1 MRYILRNL
9 YLLLLL
15 MGMAACSKDKVG
27 TSADEDG
34 SNMLRLNI
42 TVQPSLQNSSRTPV
56 VEPDDD
62 MLGAKHHVSYVKL
75 YVINDDT
82 NNSSDYRKVL
92 LTKPFVWDQYSSETQ
107 QNGYDTH
114 TMTVE
119 IDLSQYAGLEKL
131 RIIAIGLDA
140 TDVSNLDSPSGNSAD
155 AYSYDPYNNYFSN
168 IAKGTSLF
176 YDETSK
182 TSINPIPRSEFYAGC
197 SKSFSPSD
205 VTGKGKPG
213 IEVILNR
220 RVAGFV
226 GYFKDIPENV
236 KYIGIGSGHIGK
248 SFQTSL
254 PILSN
259 EQLGITDESIL
270 SRYWPGAKEGY
281 VHFDPET
288 TIPFADDM
296 IFVPVNDESQA
307 KQQLKAR
314 DGSSGIVPDGEKN
327 PDPDLVVKGENTKI
341 MGFMPPMT
349 INVADYG
356 ENTSTLMLNLYG
368 EKEEIDGTSDKS
380 YYYPLIKSV
389 KIIWESS
396 VYPGQGSRAGTG
408 IIEDEGDRDLEYQYP
423 IRANEIYRIGTK
435 DNPISLD
442 GSVSYVT
449 VRIDEAWDEYYG
461 GSMNGDEQDG
471 IGIDTEWGDHP
482 AGEIG
487 TSSD

>member
-15 MGMAACSKDKVG
+15 MGMVACSKDKVG

-42 TVQPSLQNSSRTPV
+42 TVQPSQQNSSRTPV
-56 VEPDDD
+56 VEPDDNK
-62 MLGAKHHVSYVKL
+62 LGAKHHVSYVKL
-75 YVINDDT
+75 YVINDDYE
-82 NNSSDYRKVL
+82 NSDDYQNIL
-92 LTKPFVWDQYSSETQ
+92 LTKPFVWEQYDSGTQ

-114 TMTVE
+114 SMTVE
-119 IDLSQYAGLEKL
+119 IDLSQYANLQKL

-140 TDVSNLDSPSGNSAD
+140 TNVTNLDSPSGNSAD
-155 AYSYDPYNNYFSN
+155 AYEYDKEEKYDN
-168 IAKGTSLF
+168 IARGFPSN
-176 YDETSK
+176 ESN
-182 TSINPIPRSEFYAGC
+182 INPIPRSEFYAGC
-197 SKSFSPSD
+197 SVSFSPSE
-205 VTGKGKPG
+205 VTGKGKSG
-213 IEVILNR
+213 IEVILTR

-259 EQLGITDESIL
+259 EQLEIEDESNL
-270 SRYWPGAKEGY
+270 NKNWPGAEEGY
-281 VHFDPET
+281 LPIEMASLF
-288 TIPFADDM
+288 DDM
-296 IFVPVNDESQA
+296 IFVPVNDDSQA
-307 KQQLKAR
+307 EQQLKAR
-314 DGSSGIVPDGEKN
+314 DGGSGIVPDGEKN
-327 PDPDLVVKGENTKI
+327 PDPELVVKGETTKI

-368 EKEEIDGTSDKS
+368 EKDTDSK
-380 YYYPLIKSV
+380 YPLIKSV
-389 KIIWESS
+389 KVLLESS
-396 VYPGQGSRAGTG
+396 VYPEQGSRAGTG
-408 IIEDEGDRDLEYQYP
+408 IIEDEGDRDVRYQYP

-461 GSMNGDEQDG
+461 GSMNGNAQDG

>member
-1 MRYILRNL
+1 MRYILRYW

-15 MGMAACSKDKVG
+15 IGMSACSIVDDDN
-27 TSADEDG
+27 SADEGG
-34 SNMLRLNI
+34 SNLLRLNI
-42 TVQPSLQNSSRTPV
+42 TIQNSQQNSSRTPV
-56 VEPDDD
+56 VEPDDN

-75 YVINDDT
+75 YVINDET
-82 NNSSDYRKVL
+82 NSSDYQKVL
-92 LTKPFVWDQYSSETQ
+92 LTKPFVWEQYKSDSQ
-107 QNGYDTH
+107 QDGYDTH

-119 IDLSQYAGLEKL
+119 IEWNAIGEINDISKL

-140 TDVSNLDSPSGNSAD
+140 TGITDLENPSGNSAD
-155 AYSYDPYNNYFSN
+155 AYLYDSSGKFYN
-168 IAKGTSLF
+168 IAEGRSLF
-176 YDETSK
+176 SDETSN
-182 TSINPIPRSEFYAGC
+182 TLINPIPRSEFYAGC

-205 VTGKGKPG
+205 VTGIGKPG

-254 PILSN
+254 PILSK
-259 EQLGITDESIL
+259 EQLEIEDEL
-270 SRYWPGAKEGY
+270 NLNDNWPGAEEGY
-281 VHFDPET
+281 LPIDIASLF
-288 TIPFADDM
+288 DDM
-296 IFVPVNDESQA
+296 IFVPVNDDSQA
-307 KQQLKAR
+307 EQQLKAR
-314 DGSSGIVPDGEKN
+314 DGGSGIVPDGEKN
-327 PDPDLVVKGENTKI
+327 PDPELVVKGETTKI

-368 EKEEIDGTSDKS
+368 EKEEMIGPSSDKF
-380 YYYPLIKSV
+380 YHYPLIKSV
-389 KIIWESS
+389 KILLDSS

-408 IIEDEGDRDLEYQYP
+408 IIEDDGDRDAKYQYP
-423 IRANEIYRIGTK
+423 IRANEIYRIGTE

-449 VRIDEAWDEYYG
+449 VQIDEAWDEYYG
-461 GSMNGDEQDG
+461 GSMNGNAQNG

-482 AGEIG
+482 AGEIE
-487 TSSD
+487 TSSE

>member
-42 TVQPSLQNSSRTPV
+42 TVQPSQQNSSRTPV
-56 VEPDDD
+56 VEPDDN

-92 LTKPFVWDQYSSETQ
+92 FTKPFVWDQYDSDTQ
-107 QNGYDTH
+107 QAGYDTH

-119 IDLSQYAGLEKL
+119 IEWNAIGEINDISKL

-140 TDVSNLDSPSGNSAD
+140 TDITDLEKPSGNSAD
-155 AYSYDPYNNYFSN
+155 AYLYDSSGKFDN
-168 IAKGTSLF
+168 IAEGTSLF

-197 SKSFSPSD
+197 SVSFSPSD
-205 VTGKGKPG
+205 VTGKGKSG

-226 GYFKDIPENV
+226 GYFKNIPEEV
-236 KYIGIGSGHIGK
+236 KYIGIGSGHNSK
-248 SFQTSL
+248 LFQTGL

-259 EQLGITDESIL
+259 EQLGIKEETVLTEN
-270 SRYWPGAKEGY
+270 WQGAKDGY
-281 VHFDPET
+281 LPIET
-288 TIPFADDM
+288 SFLFDDM
-296 IFVPVNDESQA
+296 IFVPVNDDSQA
-307 KQQLKAR
+307 EQQLKAR

-327 PDPDLVVKGENTKI
+327 PDPELVVKGENTKI

-356 ENTSTLMLNLYG
+356 KNTSTLMLNLYG
-368 EKEEIDGTSDKS
+368 EKDTDSK
-380 YYYPLIKSV
+380 YLLIKSV
-389 KIIWESS
+389 KVLLESS
-396 VYPGQGSRAGTG
+396 VYPEQGSRAGTG
-408 IIEDEGDRDLEYQYP
+408 IIEDEGDRDLKYQYP

-449 VRIDEAWDEYYG
+449 VRIDEVWDEYYG
-461 GSMNGDEQDG
+461 GSMNGDKQNG

-482 AGEIG
+482 AGEIE
-487 TSSD
+487 TSSN

>member
-1 MRYILRNL
+1 MRYLLRNL

-15 MGMAACSKDKVG
+15 MGMAACSKDKVV
-27 TSADEDG
+27 TSADEDI

-42 TVQPSLQNSSRTPV
+42 TVQSSQQNSSRTPV
-56 VEPDDD
+56 VEPDDN

-75 YVINDDT
+75 YVINDDYE
-82 NNSSDYRKVL
+82 NSDDYQNIL
-92 LTKPFVWDQYSSETQ
+92 LTKPFVWEQYDSGTQ

-114 TMTVE
+114 SMTVE
-119 IDLSQYAGLEKL
+119 IDLSQYANLQKL

-140 TDVSNLDSPSGNSAD
+140 TDVTNLDSPSGNSAD
-155 AYSYDPYNNYFSN
+155 AYSYDPVDYFYN
-168 IAKGTSLF
+168 IAVGTSSF
-176 YDETSK
+176 GDETSQ

-197 SKSFSPSD
+197 SVSFSPSD
-205 VTGKGKPG
+205 VTGKGKSG

-236 KYIGIGSGHIGK
+236 KYIGIGSGHK
-248 SFQTSL
+248 AKLFQTIL

-259 EQLGITDESIL
+259 EQLGIDEESVDL
-270 SRYWPGAKEGY
+270 SVYWPGAKEGY

-296 IFVPVNDESQA
+296 IFVSVYDESQA

-314 DGSSGIVPDGEKN
+314 DGSSRIVPDGEKN
-327 PDPDLVVKGENTKI
+327 PDPELVVKGENTKI

-368 EKEEIDGTSDKS
+368 EKDTDSK
-380 YYYPLIKSV
+380 YPLIKSV
-389 KIIWESS
+389 KVLLESS
-396 VYPGQGSRAGTG
+396 VYPEQGSRAGTG
-408 IIEDEGDRDLEYQYP
+408 IIEDEGDRDLKYQYP
-423 IRANEIYRIGTK
+423 IRANEIYRIGTE

-442 GSVSYVT
+442 GSVSYVK
-449 VRIDEAWDEYYG
+449 VQIDEAWDEYYG
-461 GSMNGDEQDG
+461 GSMNGNAQDG

>member
-15 MGMAACSKDKVG
+15 MGMVACSKDKVG

-42 TVQPSLQNSSRTPV
+42 TVQPSQQNSSRTPV

-75 YVINDDT
+75 YVINDNET
-82 NNSSDYRKVL
+82 SSVDYQNIL

-140 TDVSNLDSPSGNSAD
+140 TDIADLEKPSGNSAD
-155 AYSYDPYNNYFSN
+155 AYLYDSSGKFDN

-197 SKSFSPSD
+197 SVSFSPSE
-205 VTGKGKPG
+205 VTGKGKSG

-254 PILSN
+254 PILSK
-259 EQLGITDESIL
+259 EQLEIEDESNL
-270 SRYWPGAKEGY
+270 NKNWSGAEEGY
-281 VHFDPET
+281 LPIEMPSLF
-288 TIPFADDM
+288 DDM
-296 IFVPVNDESQA
+296 IFVSVNDESQVE
-307 KQQLKAR
+307 QQLKAR
-314 DGSSGIVPDGEKN
+314 NGSGAVGTGEKN
-327 PDPDLVVKGENTKI
+327 PDPELVVKGETTKI

-368 EKEEIDGTSDKS
+368 EKDTDSK
-380 YYYPLIKSV
+380 YPLIKSV
-389 KIIWESS
+389 KVLLESS
-396 VYPGQGSRAGTG
+396 VYPEQGSRAGTG
-408 IIEDEGDRDLEYQYP
+408 IIEDEGDRDLKYQYP

-461 GSMNGDEQDG
+461 GSMNGNAQDG

>member
-42 TVQPSLQNSSRTPV
+42 TVQPSQQNSSRTPV

-75 YVINDDT
+75 YVINDNET
-82 NNSSDYRKVL
+82 SSVDYQNIL

-114 TMTVE
+114 SMTVE
-119 IDLSQYAGLEKL
+119 IDLSQYASLQKL

-140 TDVSNLDSPSGNSAD
+140 TNVTNLDSPSGNSAD
-155 AYSYDPYNNYFSN
+155 AYEYDKEEKYHN
-168 IAKGTSLF
+168 IARGFPSN
-176 YDETSK
+176 ESN
-182 TSINPIPRSEFYAGC
+182 INPIPRSEFYAGC
-197 SKSFSPSD
+197 SVSFSPSE
-205 VTGKGKPG
+205 VTGKGKSG

-248 SFQTSL
+248 SFQTIL

-259 EQLGITDESIL
+259 EQLGIDEESVDL
-270 SRYWPGAKEGY
+270 SVYWPGAKEGY

-296 IFVPVNDESQA
+296 IFVSVYDESQA

-314 DGSSGIVPDGEKN
+314 DGSSRIVPDGEKN
-327 PDPDLVVKGENTKI
+327 PDPELVVKGENTKI

-368 EKEEIDGTSDKS
+368 EKDTDSK
-380 YYYPLIKSV
+380 YPLIKSV
-389 KIIWESS
+389 KVLLESS
-396 VYPGQGSRAGTG
+396 VYPEQGSRAGTG
-408 IIEDEGDRDLEYQYP
+408 IIEDEGDRDLKYQYP
-423 IRANEIYRIGTK
+423 IRANEIYRIGTE

-442 GSVSYVT
+442 GSVSYVK
-449 VRIDEAWDEYYG
+449 VQIDEAWDEYYG
-461 GSMNGDEQDG
+461 GSMNGNAQNG

-482 AGEIG
+482 AGEIE
-487 TSSD
+487 TSSN

>member
-42 TVQPSLQNSSRTPV
+42 TVQPSQQNSSRTPV

-75 YVINDDT
+75 YVIND
-82 NNSSDYRKVL
+82 NESSVDYQNIL

-119 IDLSQYAGLEKL
+119 IDLSQYASLEKL

-140 TDVSNLDSPSGNSAD
+140 TDVTDLENPSGNSAD
-155 AYSYDPYNNYFSN
+155 AYSYDPVDYFYN
-168 IAKGTSLF
+168 IAVGTSSF
-176 YDETSK
+176 GDETSQ

-197 SKSFSPSD
+197 SVSFSPSD

-254 PILSN
+254 PILSK
-259 EQLGITDESIL
+259 EQLGIDKESIL
-270 SRYWPGAKEGY
+270 NKWPGAEEGY
-281 VHFDPET
+281 LPIGMASLF
-288 TIPFADDM
+288 DDM
-296 IFVPVNDESQA
+296 IFVPVNDDSQA
-307 KQQLKAR
+307 EQQLKAR
-314 DGSSGIVPDGEKN
+314 GGGSGIVSDGEKN
-327 PDPDLVVKGENTKI
+327 PDPELIENGKI

-368 EKEEIDGTSDKS
+368 EKDEYSK
-380 YYYPLIKSV
+380 YPLIKSV
-389 KIIWESS
+389 KIILESS
-396 VYPGQGSRAGTG
+396 VYPDQGSRAGTG
-408 IIEDEGDRDLEYQYP
+408 IIEDGGDRDLKYQYP

-449 VRIDEAWDEYYG
+449 VQIDEVWDEYYG

-487 TSSD
+487 TSSN

>member
-1 MRYILRNL
+1 MIYILRYW

-15 MGMAACSKDKVG
+15 IGMSACSIVDVDNF
-27 TSADEDG
+27 ADEDG

-42 TVQPSLQNSSRTPV
+42 TIQNSQQNSSRTPV
-56 VEPDDD
+56 VEPDDN

-75 YVINDDT
+75 YVINDDET
-82 NNSSDYRKVL
+82 SSDDYQNIL
-92 LTKPFVWDQYSSETQ
+92 LTKPFVWDQYSSDTQ
-107 QNGYDTH
+107 QNGYDTSS
-114 TMTVE
+114 MTVE
-119 IDLSQYAGLEKL
+119 IDLSQYVGLQKL

-140 TDVSNLDSPSGNSAD
+140 TDVTDLENPSGNSAD
-155 AYSYDPYNNYFSN
+155 AYEYDKEVKYDNIARGFPSDESN
-168 IAKGTSLF
+168 INL
-176 YDETSK
+176 
-182 TSINPIPRSEFYAGC
+182 IPRSEFYAGC

-205 VTGKGKPG
+205 VTGIGKPG

-236 KYIGIGSGHIGK
+236 KYIGIGSGHK
-248 SFQTSL
+248 EQLFQTSL

-259 EQLGITDESIL
+259 EQLGIKEETVLTD
-270 SRYWPGAKEGY
+270 YWQGAKDGY
-281 VHFDPET
+281 LPIEMSFLY
-288 TIPFADDM
+288 DDM
-296 IFVPVNDESQA
+296 IFVPENDESQA
-307 KQQLKAR
+307 EQQLKAR
-314 DGSSGIVPDGEKN
+314 DGSGTVGSGDKN
-327 PDPDLVVKGENTKI
+327 PDPELIENGKI

-368 EKEEIDGTSDKS
+368 EKEEIIGPSSDKS

-389 KIIWESS
+389 KILLESS

-408 IIEDEGDRDLEYQYP
+408 IIEDEGDRDLKYQYP
-423 IRANEIYRIGTK
+423 IRANEIYRIGTE

-449 VRIDEAWDEYYG
+449 VHIDEAWDEYYG
-461 GSMNGDEQDG
+461 GSMNGNAQDG

-487 TSSD
+487 TSSE

>member
-15 MGMAACSKDKVG
+15 MGMVACSKDKVG

-42 TVQPSLQNSSRTPV
+42 TVQPSQQNSSRTPV
-56 VEPDDD
+56 VEPDDNK
-62 MLGAKHHVSYVKL
+62 LGAKHHVSYVKL
-75 YVINDDT
+75 YVINDNET
-82 NNSSDYRKVL
+82 SSVDYQNIL

-140 TDVSNLDSPSGNSAD
+140 TAITDLEKPSGNSAD
-155 AYSYDPYNNYFSN
+155 AYLYDSSGKFDN

-176 YDETSK
+176 YDATSK

-197 SKSFSPSD
+197 SVSFSPSD
-205 VTGKGKPG
+205 VTGKGKSG

-226 GYFKDIPENV
+226 GYFKNIPEEV
-236 KYIGIGSGHIGK
+236 KYIGIGSGHNSK
-248 SFQTSL
+248 LFQTGL

-259 EQLGITDESIL
+259 EQLGIKEETVLTEN
-270 SRYWPGAKEGY
+270 WPGAEEGY
-281 VHFDPET
+281 LPIEMASLF
-288 TIPFADDM
+288 DDM
-296 IFVPVNDESQA
+296 IFVPVNDDSQA
-307 KQQLKAR
+307 EQQLKAR
-314 DGSSGIVPDGEKN
+314 DGGSGIVPDGEKN
-327 PDPDLVVKGENTKI
+327 PDPELVVKGETTKI

-349 INVADYG
+349 IDVADYG

-368 EKEEIDGTSDKS
+368 EKD
-380 YYYPLIKSV
+380 IKSV
-389 KIIWESS
+389 KVLLESS
-396 VYPGQGSRAGTG
+396 VYPEQGSRAGTG
-408 IIEDEGDRDLEYQYP
+408 IIEDEGDRDVRYQYP

-461 GSMNGDEQDG
+461 GSMNGNAQDG

-482 AGEIG
+482 AGEIE
-487 TSSD
+487 TSSN

>member
-42 TVQPSLQNSSRTPV
+42 TVQPSQQNSSRTPV
-56 VEPDDD
+56 VEPDDN

-75 YVINDDT
+75 YVINDDYE
-82 NNSSDYRKVL
+82 NSDDYQNIL
-92 LTKPFVWDQYSSETQ
+92 LTKPFVWEQYDSGTQ

-114 TMTVE
+114 SMTVE
-119 IDLSQYAGLEKL
+119 IDLSQYANLQKL
-131 RIIAIGLDA
+131 RIIAVGLDA

-155 AYSYDPYNNYFSN
+155 AYEFDKEEKYDN
-168 IAKGTSLF
+168 IARGFPSN
-176 YDETSK
+176 ESN
-182 TSINPIPRSEFYAGC
+182 INPIPRSEFYAGC
-197 SKSFSPSD
+197 SVSFSPSD
-205 VTGKGKPG
+205 VTGKGKSG
-213 IEVILNR
+213 IEVILTR

-236 KYIGIGSGHIGK
+236 KYIGIGSGHK
-248 SFQTSL
+248 AKLFQTIL

-259 EQLGITDESIL
+259 EQLGIDEESVDL
-270 SRYWPGAKEGY
+270 SVYWPGAKEGY

-296 IFVPVNDESQA
+296 IFVSVYDESQA

-314 DGSSGIVPDGEKN
+314 DGSSRIVPDGEKN
-327 PDPDLVVKGENTKI
+327 PDPELVVKGENTKI

-368 EKEEIDGTSDKS
+368 EKDTDSK
-380 YYYPLIKSV
+380 YPLIKSV
-389 KIIWESS
+389 KVLLESS
-396 VYPGQGSRAGTG
+396 VYPEQGSRAGTG
-408 IIEDEGDRDLEYQYP
+408 IIEDEGDRDLKYQYP
-423 IRANEIYRIGTK
+423 IRANEIYRIGTE

-442 GSVSYVT
+442 GSVSYVK
-449 VRIDEAWDEYYG
+449 VQIDEAWDEYYG
-461 GSMNGDEQDG
+461 GSMNGNAQNG

-482 AGEIG
+482 AGEIE
-487 TSSD
+487 TSSN

>member
-1 MRYILRNL
+1 MRYTLRNL

-34 SNMLRLNI
+34 GNMLRLNI
-42 TVQPSLQNSSRTPV
+42 TVQPSQQNSSRTPV
-56 VEPDDD
+56 VEPDDN

-75 YVINDDT
+75 YVINDNET
-82 NNSSDYRKVL
+82 NSDDYQNIL
-92 LTKPFVWDQYSSETQ
+92 LTKPFVWNQYSPDTQ
-107 QNGYDTH
+107 QNGYDTSS
-114 TMTVE
+114 MTVE
-119 IDLSQYAGLEKL
+119 IDLSQYAGLQKL

-140 TDVSNLDSPSGNSAD
+140 TDVTDLENPSGNSAD
-155 AYSYDPYNNYFSN
+155 AYEYDKEVKYDN
-168 IAKGTSLF
+168 IAKGFPS
-176 YDETSK
+176 DESN
-182 TSINPIPRSEFYAGC
+182 INPIPRSEFYAGC

-205 VTGKGKPG
+205 VTGIGKPG

-254 PILSN
+254 PILSK
-259 EQLGITDESIL
+259 EQLEIEDESNL
-270 SRYWPGAKEGY
+270 NKNWPGAEEGY
-281 VHFDPET
+281 LPIEMASLF
-288 TIPFADDM
+288 DDM
-296 IFVPVNDESQA
+296 IFVPVNDDSQA
-307 KQQLKAR
+307 EQQLKAR
-314 DGSSGIVPDGEKN
+314 DGTGTVGSGDKN
-327 PDPDLVVKGENTKI
+327 PDPELIENGKI

-349 INVADYG
+349 IDVADYG

-368 EKEEIDGTSDKS
+368 EKEEIDGTSDNS
-380 YYYPLIKSV
+380 YHYPLIKIKSV
-389 KIIWESS
+389 KILLESS

-408 IIEDEGDRDLEYQYP
+408 IIEDDGDRNLKYQYP
-423 IRANEIYRIGTK
+423 IRANEIYRIGTE

-449 VRIDEAWDEYYG
+449 VQIDEAWDEYYG
-461 GSMNGDEQDG
+461 GSMNGDKQDG

-482 AGEIG
+482 AGEIE
-487 TSSD
+487 TSSN

>member
-42 TVQPSLQNSSRTPV
+42 TVQPSQQNSSRTPV
-56 VEPDDD
+56 VEPDDN

-75 YVINDDT
+75 YVINDET
-82 NNSSDYRKVL
+82 NSSDYQKVL
-92 LTKPFVWDQYSSETQ
+92 LTKPFVWDQYDSDTQ

-114 TMTVE
+114 SMTVE
-119 IDLSQYAGLEKL
+119 IDLSQYANLQKL
-131 RIIAIGLDA
+131 RIIAVGLDA
-140 TDVSNLDSPSGNSAD
+140 TDVSILDSPSGNSAD
-155 AYSYDPYNNYFSN
+155 AYEFDKEEKYDN
-168 IAKGTSLF
+168 IARGFPSN
-176 YDETSK
+176 ESN
-182 TSINPIPRSEFYAGC
+182 INPIPRSEFYAGC
-197 SKSFSPSD
+197 SVSFSPSE
-205 VTGKGKPG
+205 VTGKGKSG
-213 IEVILNR
+213 IEVILTR

-259 EQLGITDESIL
+259 EQLEIEDESNL
-270 SRYWPGAKEGY
+270 NKNWPGAEEGY
-281 VHFDPET
+281 LPIEMASLF
-288 TIPFADDM
+288 DDM
-296 IFVPVNDESQA
+296 IFVPVNDDSQA
-307 KQQLKAR
+307 EQQLKAR
-314 DGSSGIVPDGEKN
+314 DGGSGIVPDGEKN
-327 PDPDLVVKGENTKI
+327 PDPELVVKGETTKI

-368 EKEEIDGTSDKS
+368 EKDTDSK
-380 YYYPLIKSV
+380 YPLIKSV
-389 KIIWESS
+389 KVLLESS
-396 VYPGQGSRAGTG
+396 VYPEQGSRAGTG
-408 IIEDEGDRDLEYQYP
+408 IIEDEGDRDLKYQYP

-461 GSMNGDEQDG
+461 GSMNGNAQDG

>member
-1 MRYILRNL
+1 MRYLLRNL

-15 MGMAACSKDKVG
+15 MGMAACSKDKVV
-27 TSADEDG
+27 TSADEDI

-42 TVQPSLQNSSRTPV
+42 TVQSSQQNSSRTPV

-92 LTKPFVWDQYSSETQ
+92 FTKPFVWDQYDSDTQ
-107 QNGYDTH
+107 QAGYDTH

-119 IDLSQYAGLEKL
+119 IDLSQYASLQKL

-140 TDVSNLDSPSGNSAD
+140 TDVTNLDSPSGNSAD
-155 AYSYDPYNNYFSN
+155 AYSYDPVDYFYN
-168 IAKGTSLF
+168 IAVGTSSF
-176 YDETSK
+176 GDETSK
-182 TSINPIPRSEFYAGC
+182 ASINPIPRSEFYAGC
-197 SKSFSPSD
+197 SESFSSD
-205 VTGKGKPG
+205 VIG
-213 IEVILNR
+213 IGDKSDIDVILTR

-226 GYFKDIPENV
+226 GYFKNIPGEV
-236 KYIGIGSGHIGK
+236 KYIGIGSGHIEK
-248 SFQTSL
+248 LFQTCL

-296 IFVPVNDESQA
+296 IFVSVYDESQSE
-307 KQQLKAR
+307 QQLKAR
-314 DGSSGIVPDGEKN
+314 NSGSGIVPAGGKN
-327 PDPDLVVKGENTKI
+327 PDSELVVKGKTTKI

-349 INVADYG
+349 IGVADYG

-368 EKEEIDGTSDKS
+368 EKDTDSK
-380 YYYPLIKSV
+380 YPLIKSV
-389 KIIWESS
+389 KVLLESS
-396 VYPGQGSRAGTG
+396 VYPGEGSRAGTG
-408 IIEDEGDRDLEYQYP
+408 IIEDEGDRDVRYQYP

-442 GSVSYVT
+442 GSVSYVK
-449 VRIDEAWDEYYG
+449 VQIDEAWDEYYG
-461 GSMNGDEQDG
+461 GSMNGNAQDG

-487 TSSD
+487 TSSE

>member
-1 MRYILRNL
+1 MIYILRYW

-15 MGMAACSKDKVG
+15 IGMSACSIVDVDN
-27 TSADEDG
+27 SADEDG
-34 SNMLRLNI
+34 NNMLRLNI
-42 TVQPSLQNSSRTPV
+42 TIQNSQQNSSRTPV
-56 VEPDDD
+56 VEPDDN

-75 YVINDDT
+75 YVINDET
-82 NNSSDYRKVL
+82 NSSDYQNIL
-92 LTKPFVWDQYSSETQ
+92 LTKPFVWEQYNSDTQ
-107 QNGYDTH
+107 QAGYDKH

-119 IDLSQYAGLEKL
+119 IEWNAIGEINDISKL

-140 TDVSNLDSPSGNSAD
+140 TDITDLENPSGNSAD
-155 AYSYDPYNNYFSN
+155 AYLYDSSGKFDN
-168 IAKGTSLF
+168 IAEGRSLF
-176 YDETSK
+176 SDETSN
-182 TSINPIPRSEFYAGC
+182 TLINPIPRSEFYAGC

-205 VTGKGKPG
+205 VTGIGKPG

-254 PILSN
+254 PILSK
-259 EQLGITDESIL
+259 EQLEIEDESNL
-270 SRYWPGAKEGY
+270 NKNLPGAEEGY
-281 VHFDPET
+281 LPIEMASLF
-288 TIPFADDM
+288 DDM
-296 IFVPVNDESQA
+296 IFVPVNDDSQA
-307 KQQLKAR
+307 EQQLKAR
-314 DGSSGIVPDGEKN
+314 DGTGTVGSGDKN
-327 PDPDLVVKGENTKI
+327 PDPELIENGKI

-349 INVADYG
+349 IDVADYG

-368 EKEEIDGTSDKS
+368 EKEEIVGSSDKF
-380 YYYPLIKSV
+380 YHYPLIKSV
-389 KIIWESS
+389 KILLESS

-408 IIEDEGDRDLEYQYP
+408 IIEDDGDRDLKYQYP
-423 IRANEIYRIGTK
+423 IRANEIYRIGTM

-449 VRIDEAWDEYYG
+449 LQIDEAWDEYYG
-461 GSMNGDEQDG
+461 GSMNGDKQDG

-482 AGEIG
+482 AGEIE

>member
-15 MGMAACSKDKVG
+15 MGMVACSKDKVG

-42 TVQPSLQNSSRTPV
+42 TVQPSQQNSSRTPV

-75 YVINDDT
+75 YVINDNET
-82 NNSSDYRKVL
+82 SSVDYQNIL

-114 TMTVE
+114 SMTVE
-119 IDLSQYAGLEKL
+119 IDLSQYASLQKL

-140 TDVSNLDSPSGNSAD
+140 TDIADLEKPSGNSAD
-155 AYSYDPYNNYFSN
+155 AYLYDSSGKFDN

-197 SKSFSPSD
+197 SVSFSPSE
-205 VTGKGKPG
+205 VTGKGKSG

-254 PILSN
+254 PILSK
-259 EQLGITDESIL
+259 EQLEIEDESNL
-270 SRYWPGAKEGY
+270 NKNWSGAEEGY
-281 VHFDPET
+281 LPIEMPSLF
-288 TIPFADDM
+288 DDM
-296 IFVPVNDESQA
+296 IFVSVNDESQVE
-307 KQQLKAR
+307 QQLKAR
-314 DGSSGIVPDGEKN
+314 NGSGAVGTGEKN
-327 PDPDLVVKGENTKI
+327 PDPELVVKGETTKI

-368 EKEEIDGTSDKS
+368 EKDTDSK
-380 YYYPLIKSV
+380 YPLIKSV
-389 KIIWESS
+389 KVLLESS
-396 VYPGQGSRAGTG
+396 VYPEQGSRAGTG
-408 IIEDEGDRDLEYQYP
+408 IIEDEGDRDLKYQYP

-461 GSMNGDEQDG
+461 GSMNGNAQDG

>member
-1 MRYILRNL
+1 MRYLLRNL

-15 MGMAACSKDKVG
+15 MGMVACSKDKVG

-42 TVQPSLQNSSRTPV
+42 TVQPSQQNSSRTPV
-56 VEPDDD
+56 VEPDDNK
-62 MLGAKHHVSYVKL
+62 LGAKHHVSYVKL
-75 YVINDDT
+75 YVINDDYE
-82 NNSSDYRKVL
+82 NSDDYQNIL
-92 LTKPFVWDQYSSETQ
+92 LTKPFVWEQYDSGTQ

-114 TMTVE
+114 SMTVE
-119 IDLSQYAGLEKL
+119 IDLSQYANLQKL

-140 TDVSNLDSPSGNSAD
+140 TNVTNLDSPSGNSAD
-155 AYSYDPYNNYFSN
+155 AYEYDKEEKYDN
-168 IAKGTSLF
+168 IARGFPSS
-176 YDETSK
+176 ESN
-182 TSINPIPRSEFYAGC
+182 INPIPRSEFYAGC
-197 SKSFSPSD
+197 SVSFSPSE
-205 VTGKGKPG
+205 VTGKGKSG
-213 IEVILNR
+213 IEVILTR

-259 EQLGITDESIL
+259 EQLEIEDESNL
-270 SRYWPGAKEGY
+270 NKNWPGAEEGY
-281 VHFDPET
+281 LPIEMASLF
-288 TIPFADDM
+288 DDM
-296 IFVPVNDESQA
+296 IFVPVNDDSQA
-307 KQQLKAR
+307 EQQLKAR
-314 DGSSGIVPDGEKN
+314 DGGSGIVPDGEKN
-327 PDPDLVVKGENTKI
+327 PDPELVVKGETTKI

-368 EKEEIDGTSDKS
+368 EKDTDSK
-380 YYYPLIKSV
+380 YPLIKSV
-389 KIIWESS
+389 KVLLESS
-396 VYPGQGSRAGTG
+396 VYPEQGSRAGTG
-408 IIEDEGDRDLEYQYP
+408 IIEDGGDRDLKYQYP

-449 VRIDEAWDEYYG
+449 VRIDEVWDEYYG
-461 GSMNGDEQDG
+461 GSMNGDKQDG

>member
-1 MRYILRNL
+1 MIYILRYW

-15 MGMAACSKDKVG
+15 IGMASCSKEKVR

-42 TVQPSLQNSSRTPV
+42 TIQNSKQNSSRTPV

-75 YVINDDT
+75 YVINDNET
-82 NNSSDYRKVL
+82 SSVDYQNIL

-155 AYSYDPYNNYFSN
+155 AYEYDKEEKYDN
-168 IAKGTSLF
+168 IASGFPSN
-176 YDETSK
+176 ESN
-182 TSINPIPRSEFYAGC
+182 INPIPCSEFYAGC
-197 SKSFSPSD
+197 SRSFSPSE
-205 VTGKGKPG
+205 VTGKGKSG

-226 GYFKDIPENV
+226 GYFKNIPEEV
-236 KYIGIGSGHIGK
+236 KYIGIGSGHIEK
-248 SFQTSL
+248 LFQTSL

-281 VHFDPET
+281 VHFDSET

-296 IFVPVNDESQA
+296 IFVSVYDESQSE
-307 KQQLKAR
+307 QQLKAR
-314 DGSSGIVPDGEKN
+314 NSGSGIVPDGEKN
-327 PDPDLVVKGENTKI
+327 PDPELVVKGKTTKI

-349 INVADYG
+349 IGVADYG

-368 EKEEIDGTSDKS
+368 EKDTDSK
-380 YYYPLIKSV
+380 YPLIKSV
-389 KIIWESS
+389 KVLLESS
-396 VYPGQGSRAGTG
+396 VYPGEGSRAGTG
-408 IIEDEGDRDLEYQYP
+408 IIEDEGDRDLKYQYP

-449 VRIDEAWDEYYG
+449 VQIDEVWDEYYG

>member
-42 TVQPSLQNSSRTPV
+42 TVQPSQQNSSRTPV

-75 YVINDDT
+75 YLINDET
-82 NNSSDYRKVL
+82 NSSDYQKVL

-155 AYSYDPYNNYFSN
+155 AYEYDKEEKYDN
-168 IAKGTSLF
+168 IASGFPSN
-176 YDETSK
+176 ESN
-182 TSINPIPRSEFYAGC
+182 INPIPRSEFYAGC

-226 GYFKDIPENV
+226 GYFKNIPEEV
-236 KYIGIGSGHIGK
+236 KYIGIGSGHIEK
-248 SFQTSL
+248 LFQTSL

-281 VHFDPET
+281 VHFDSET

-296 IFVPVNDESQA
+296 IFVPVNDDSQA
-307 KQQLKAR
+307 EQQLKAR
-314 DGSSGIVPDGEKN
+314 GGGSGIVSDGEKN
-327 PDPDLVVKGENTKI
+327 PDPELIENGKI

-368 EKEEIDGTSDKS
+368 EKDEYSE
-380 YYYPLIKSV
+380 YLLIKSV
-389 KIIWESS
+389 KIILESS
-396 VYPGQGSRAGTG
+396 VYPDQGSRAGTG
-408 IIEDEGDRDLEYQYP
+408 IIEDEGDRDLKYQYP

-461 GSMNGDEQDG
+461 GSMNGNAQDG

-487 TSSD
+487 TSSN

>member
-42 TVQPSLQNSSRTPV
+42 TVQPSQQNSSRTPV

-75 YVINDDT
+75 YVINDNET
-82 NNSSDYRKVL
+82 SSVDYQKVL

-155 AYSYDPYNNYFSN
+155 AYEYDKEEKYDN
-168 IAKGTSLF
+168 IASVF
-176 YDETSK
+176 PSNESN
-182 TSINPIPRSEFYAGC
+182 INPIPRSEFYAGC

-236 KYIGIGSGHIGK
+236 KYIGIGSGHIEK
-248 SFQTSL
+248 LFQTSL

-281 VHFDPET
+281 VHFDSET

-296 IFVPVNDESQA
+296 IFVPVNDDSQA
-307 KQQLKAR
+307 EQQLKAR
-314 DGSSGIVPDGEKN
+314 GGGSRIVSDGEKN
-327 PDPDLVVKGENTKI
+327 PDPELIENGKI

-368 EKEEIDGTSDKS
+368 EKDEYSE
-380 YYYPLIKSV
+380 YLPIKSV
-389 KIIWESS
+389 KIILESS
-396 VYPGQGSRAGTG
+396 VYPDQGSRAGTG
-408 IIEDEGDRDLEYQYP
+408 IIEDGGDRDLKYQYP

-461 GSMNGDEQDG
+461 GSMNGDEQNG

-482 AGEIG
+482 AGEIE
-487 TSSD
+487 TSSN

>member
-15 MGMAACSKDKVG
+15 MGMVACSKDKVG

-42 TVQPSLQNSSRTPV
+42 TVQPSQQNSSRTPV
-56 VEPDDD
+56 VEPDDN

-75 YVINDDT
+75 YVINDDYE
-82 NNSSDYRKVL
+82 NSDDYQNIL
-92 LTKPFVWDQYSSETQ
+92 LTKPFVWEQYDSGTQ

-114 TMTVE
+114 SMTVE
-119 IDLSQYAGLEKL
+119 IDLSQYANLQKL

-140 TDVSNLDSPSGNSAD
+140 TDVTNLDSPSGNSAD
-155 AYSYDPYNNYFSN
+155 AYSYDPVDYFYN
-168 IAKGTSLF
+168 IAVGTSSF
-176 YDETSK
+176 GDETSQ

-197 SKSFSPSD
+197 SVSFSPSD
-205 VTGKGKPG
+205 VTGKGKSG

-236 KYIGIGSGHIGK
+236 KYIGIGSGHK
-248 SFQTSL
+248 AKLFQTIL

-259 EQLGITDESIL
+259 EQLGIDEESVDL
-270 SRYWPGAKEGY
+270 SVYWPGAKEGY

-296 IFVPVNDESQA
+296 IFVSVNDESQA
-307 KQQLKAR
+307 EQQLKAR

-327 PDPDLVVKGENTKI
+327 PDPDLVVKGEKTKI

-368 EKEEIDGTSDKS
+368 EKDTDSK
-380 YYYPLIKSV
+380 YPLIKSV
-389 KIIWESS
+389 KVLLESS

-408 IIEDEGDRDLEYQYP
+408 IIEDDGDRDLKYQYP
-423 IRANEIYRIGTK
+423 IRANEIYRIGTEK
-435 DNPISLD
+435 NPISLD

-449 VRIDEAWDEYYG
+449 VQIDEAWDEYYG
-461 GSMNGDEQDG
+461 GSMNGNAQDG

-482 AGEIG
+482 AGEIE
-487 TSSD
+487 TSSE

>member
-1 MRYILRNL
+1 MRYLLRNL

-15 MGMAACSKDKVG
+15 MGMVACSKDKVG

-42 TVQPSLQNSSRTPV
+42 TVHPSQQNSSRTPV
-56 VEPDDD
+56 VEPDDNK
-62 MLGAKHHVSYVKL
+62 LGAKHHVSYVKL
-75 YVINDDT
+75 YVINDDYE
-82 NNSSDYRKVL
+82 NSDDYQNIL
-92 LTKPFVWDQYSSETQ
+92 LTKPFVWEQYDSGTQ

-114 TMTVE
+114 SMTVE
-119 IDLSQYAGLEKL
+119 IDLSQYANLQKL

-140 TDVSNLDSPSGNSAD
+140 TNVTNLDSPSGNSAD
-155 AYSYDPYNNYFSN
+155 AYEYDKEEKYDN
-168 IAKGTSLF
+168 IARGFPSN
-176 YDETSK
+176 ESN
-182 TSINPIPRSEFYAGC
+182 INPIPRSEFYAGC
-197 SKSFSPSD
+197 SVSFSPSE
-205 VTGKGKPG
+205 VTGKGKSG
-213 IEVILNR
+213 IEVILTR

-259 EQLGITDESIL
+259 EQLEIEDESNL
-270 SRYWPGAKEGY
+270 NKNWPGAEEGY
-281 VHFDPET
+281 LPIEMASLF
-288 TIPFADDM
+288 DDM
-296 IFVPVNDESQA
+296 IFVPVNDDSQA
-307 KQQLKAR
+307 EQQLKAR
-314 DGSSGIVPDGEKN
+314 DGGSGIVPAGGKN
-327 PDPDLVVKGENTKI
+327 PDPELVVKGETTKI

-368 EKEEIDGTSDKS
+368 EKDTDSK
-380 YYYPLIKSV
+380 YPLIKSV
-389 KIIWESS
+389 KVLLESS
-396 VYPGQGSRAGTG
+396 VYPEQGSRAGTG
-408 IIEDEGDRDLEYQYP
+408 IIEDEGDRDLKYQYP

>member
-15 MGMAACSKDKVG
+15 MGMVACSKDKVG

-42 TVQPSLQNSSRTPV
+42 TVQPSQQNSSRTPV
-56 VEPDDD
+56 VEPDDN

-75 YVINDDT
+75 YVINDNET
-82 NNSSDYRKVL
+82 SNVDYQNIL

-140 TDVSNLDSPSGNSAD
+140 TGITDLEKPSGNSAD
-155 AYSYDPYNNYFSN
+155 AYLYDSSGKFDN

-197 SKSFSPSD
+197 SVSFSPSE
-205 VTGKGKPG
+205 VTGKGKSG

-226 GYFKDIPENV
+226 GYFKNIPEEV
-236 KYIGIGSGHIGK
+236 KYIGIGSGHNSK
-248 SFQTSL
+248 LFQTGL

-259 EQLGITDESIL
+259 EQLGIKEETVLTD
-270 SRYWPGAKEGY
+270 YWQGAKDGY
-281 VHFDPET
+281 LPIET
-288 TIPFADDM
+288 SFLFDDM
-296 IFVPVNDESQA
+296 IFVSVYDESQSE
-307 KQQLKAR
+307 QQLKAR
-314 DGSSGIVPDGEKN
+314 NSGSGIVPAGGKN
-327 PDPDLVVKGENTKI
+327 PDSELVVKGKTTKI

-368 EKEEIDGTSDKS
+368 EKDTDSK
-380 YYYPLIKSV
+380 YPPIKSV
-389 KIIWESS
+389 KVLLESS
-396 VYPGQGSRAGTG
+396 VYPDEGSRAGTG
-408 IIEDEGDRDLEYQYP
+408 IIEDEGDRDLKYQYP

-449 VRIDEAWDEYYG
+449 VRIDEVWDEYYG
-461 GSMNGDEQDG
+461 GSMNGDKQDG

-482 AGEIG
+482 AGEIE
-487 TSSD
+487 TSSN

>member
-42 TVQPSLQNSSRTPV
+42 TVQPSQQNSSRTPV

-92 LTKPFVWDQYSSETQ
+92 FTKPFVWDQYDSDTQ
-107 QNGYDTH
+107 QAGYDTH

-155 AYSYDPYNNYFSN
+155 AYSYDQYNNYFSN
-168 IAKGTSLF
+168 IAEGTSLF

-182 TSINPIPRSEFYAGC
+182 TLINPIPRSEFYAGC

-205 VTGKGKPG
+205 VTGIGKPG

-226 GYFKDIPENV
+226 GYFKNIPEEV
-236 KYIGIGSGHIGK
+236 KYIGIGSGHNSK
-248 SFQTSL
+248 LFQTGL
-254 PILSN
+254 PILSK
-259 EQLGITDESIL
+259 EQLEIEDESIL
-270 SRYWPGAKEGY
+270 NNNWPGAEEGY
-281 VHFDPET
+281 LPIDMPSLF
-288 TIPFADDM
+288 DDM
-296 IFVPVNDESQA
+296 IFVPVNDESQIE
-307 KQQLKAR
+307 QQLKAR
-314 DGSSGIVPDGEKN
+314 DGSSGIVPDGDKN

-349 INVADYG
+349 IKVADYG
-356 ENTSTLMLNLYG
+356 DNTSTLMLNLYG
-368 EKEEIDGTSDKS
+368 EKEEIDGTSDNS
-380 YYYPLIKSV
+380 YHYLLIKSV
-389 KIIWESS
+389 KILLESS

-408 IIEDEGDRDLEYQYP
+408 IIEDGGDRDLKYQYP

-449 VRIDEAWDEYYG
+449 VQIDEAWDEYYG

-487 TSSD
+487 TSSN

>member
-42 TVQPSLQNSSRTPV
+42 TVQPSQQNSSRTPV

-75 YVINDDT
+75 YVINDNET
-82 NNSSDYRKVL
+82 SSVDYQNIL

-114 TMTVE
+114 SMTVE
-119 IDLSQYAGLEKL
+119 IDLSQYASLQKL

-140 TDVSNLDSPSGNSAD
+140 TNVTNLDSPSGNSAD
-155 AYSYDPYNNYFSN
+155 AYEYDKEEKYHN
-168 IAKGTSLF
+168 IARGFPSN
-176 YDETSK
+176 ESN
-182 TSINPIPRSEFYAGC
+182 INPIPRSEFYAGC
-197 SKSFSPSD
+197 SVSFSPSE
-205 VTGKGKPG
+205 VTGKGKSG

-259 EQLGITDESIL
+259 EQLEIEDESNL
-270 SRYWPGAKEGY
+270 NKNWPGAEEGY
-281 VHFDPET
+281 LPIEMASLF
-288 TIPFADDM
+288 DDM
-296 IFVPVNDESQA
+296 IFVPVNDDSQA
-307 KQQLKAR
+307 EQQLKAR
-314 DGSSGIVPDGEKN
+314 DGGSGIVPDGEKN
-327 PDPDLVVKGENTKI
+327 PDPELVVKGETTKI

-368 EKEEIDGTSDKS
+368 EKDTDSK
-380 YYYPLIKSV
+380 YPLIKSV
-389 KIIWESS
+389 KVLLESS
-396 VYPGQGSRAGTG
+396 VYPEQGSRAGTG
-408 IIEDEGDRDLEYQYP
+408 IIEDEGDRDLKYQYP
-423 IRANEIYRIGTK
+423 IRANEIYRIGTE

-442 GSVSYVT
+442 GSVSYVK
-449 VRIDEAWDEYYG
+449 VQIDEAWDEYYG
-461 GSMNGDEQDG
+461 GSMNGNAQNG

-482 AGEIG
+482 AGEIE
-487 TSSD
+487 TSSN

>member
-42 TVQPSLQNSSRTPV
+42 TVQPSQQNSSRTPV

-75 YVINDDT
+75 YVINDNET
-82 NNSSDYRKVL
+82 SSVDYQNIL

-140 TDVSNLDSPSGNSAD
+140 TDIADLEKPSGNSAD
-155 AYSYDPYNNYFSN
+155 AYLYDSSGKFDN

-197 SKSFSPSD
+197 SVSFSPSE
-205 VTGKGKPG
+205 VTGKGKSG

-254 PILSN
+254 PILSK
-259 EQLGITDESIL
+259 EQLEIEDESNL
-270 SRYWPGAKEGY
+270 NKNWSGAEEGY
-281 VHFDPET
+281 LPIEMPSLF
-288 TIPFADDM
+288 DDM
-296 IFVPVNDESQA
+296 IFVSVNDESQVE
-307 KQQLKAR
+307 QQLKAR
-314 DGSSGIVPDGEKN
+314 NGSGAVGTGEKN
-327 PDPDLVVKGENTKI
+327 PDPELVVKGETTKI

-368 EKEEIDGTSDKS
+368 EKDTDSK
-380 YYYPLIKSV
+380 YPLIKSV
-389 KIIWESS
+389 KVLLESS
-396 VYPGQGSRAGTG
+396 VYPEQGSRAGTG
-408 IIEDEGDRDLEYQYP
+408 IIEDEGDRDLKYQYP
-423 IRANEIYRIGTK
+423 IRANEIYRIGTE

-442 GSVSYVT
+442 GSVSYVK
-449 VRIDEAWDEYYG
+449 VQIDEAWDEYYG
-461 GSMNGDEQDG
+461 GSMNGNAQNG

-482 AGEIG
+482 AGEIE
-487 TSSD
+487 TSSN

>member
-1 MRYILRNL
+1 MRYLLRNL

-15 MGMAACSKDKVG
+15 MGMAACSKDKVV
-27 TSADEDG
+27 TSADEDI

-42 TVQPSLQNSSRTPV
+42 TVQSSQQNSSRTPV

-75 YVINDDT
+75 YVINDDYE
-82 NNSSDYRKVL
+82 NSDDYQNIL
-92 LTKPFVWDQYSSETQ
+92 LTKPFVWEQYDSGTQ

-114 TMTVE
+114 SMTVE
-119 IDLSQYAGLEKL
+119 IDLSQYASLQKL

-140 TDVSNLDSPSGNSAD
+140 TDVTNLDSPSGNSAD
-155 AYSYDPYNNYFSN
+155 AYEYDKEEKYDN
-168 IAKGTSLF
+168 IARGFPSN
-176 YDETSK
+176 ESN
-182 TSINPIPRSEFYAGC
+182 INPIPCSEFYAGC
-197 SKSFSPSD
+197 SRSFSPSE
-205 VTGKGKPG
+205 VTGKGKSG
-213 IEVILNR
+213 IEVILTR

-254 PILSN
+254 PILSK
-259 EQLGITDESIL
+259 EQLEIEDESNL
-270 SRYWPGAKEGY
+270 NKNWPGAEEGY
-281 VHFDPET
+281 LPIEMASLF
-288 TIPFADDM
+288 DDM
-296 IFVPVNDESQA
+296 IFVSVYDESQSE
-307 KQQLKAR
+307 QQLKAR
-314 DGSSGIVPDGEKN
+314 NSGSGIVPAGGKN
-327 PDPDLVVKGENTKI
+327 PDSELVVKGKTTKI

-349 INVADYG
+349 IGVADYG

-368 EKEEIDGTSDKS
+368 EKDTDSK
-380 YYYPLIKSV
+380 YPLIKSV
-389 KIIWESS
+389 KVLLESS
-396 VYPGQGSRAGTG
+396 VYPGEGSRAGTG
-408 IIEDEGDRDLEYQYP
+408 IIEDEGDRDVRYQYP

-442 GSVSYVT
+442 GSVSYVK
-449 VRIDEAWDEYYG
+449 VQIDEAWDEYYG
-461 GSMNGDEQDG
+461 GSMNGNAQDG

-487 TSSD
+487 TSSE